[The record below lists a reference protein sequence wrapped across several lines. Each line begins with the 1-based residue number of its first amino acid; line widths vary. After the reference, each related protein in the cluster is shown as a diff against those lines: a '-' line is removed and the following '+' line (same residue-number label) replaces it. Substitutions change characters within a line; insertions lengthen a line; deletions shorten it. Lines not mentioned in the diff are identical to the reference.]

1 MTRRTAVRT
10 RFAPSPTG
18 YLHIGGARTA
28 LFNFLF
34 SRHHGGKYI
43 LRIEDTDR
51 ERSTKEAIDAILDGL
66 GWLGLDWDEGPFF
79 QSQRTELYL
88 EAVERLLSSGR
99 AYRCVCTAEELKA
112 RRERAVKTGES
123 PVYDGRCRD
132 LAIGPGESRAFAVR
146 FRAPREGTTVVD
158 DLVKGRVVF
167 ENADLD
173 DLIVLRSDGT
183 PTYNLCAVVD
193 DAEMGITHIIRGDD
207 HLSNTPRQIA
217 LYHALGASPPRFG
230 HVPLILGPDKTRLSK
245 RHGAMSVTA
254 YRAMG
259 YLPEAMVNY
268 LARLGWSHGDQEI
281 FTREELIEKFSL
293 DNVGKSAGVFN
304 PEKLL
309 WLNAHYMRAL
319 PPDKLARMVRP
330 FIEERGFS
338 LPANGENWLEKMVMT
353 LRERSQTLAE
363 LAEMSSFYFADRIEI
378 DPTAAAKVLKPEALP
393 LVKSVVRKLADLHD
407 WTLESIKEA
416 FEKTLSEFGT
426 KLGKVAQPVRVA
438 VTGGTASPGIFEV
451 LELVGRER
459 SIARINEAIRRME
472 EARTQGSG

>member
-1 MTRRTAVRT
+1 MTQRTSVRT

-34 SRHHGGKYI
+34 ARHHGGKYI

-51 ERSTKEAIDAILDGL
+51 ERSTKEAIEAILDGL
-66 GWLGLDWDEGPFF
+66 TWLGLDWDEGPFF

-112 RRERAVKTGES
+112 RRERAVKMGES

-132 LAIGPGESRAFAVR
+132 LAIGPGEGRPFAVR

-193 DAEMGITHIIRGDD
+193 DAAMGITHIIRGDD

-217 LYHALGASPPRFG
+217 LYQALGASPPQFG

-268 LARLGWSHGDQEI
+268 LARLGWSYGDQEI
-281 FTREELIEKFSL
+281 FSRAELIEKFSL
-293 DNVGKSAGVFN
+293 ENVGKSAGVFN

-330 FIEERGFS
+330 FIEERGFFV
-338 LPANGENWLEKMVMT
+338 PANGEHWLEKMVMT

-363 LAEMSSFYFADRIEI
+363 LVEMSNFYFADRIEI
-378 DPTAAAKVLKPEALP
+378 DPTAAAKVLKPQALP
-393 LVKSVVRKLADLHD
+393 LLKSVARNLAELHD
-407 WTLESIKEA
+407 WTVEAIQGA

-459 SIARINEAIRRME
+459 TVARINEAIRRME
-472 EARTQGSG
+472 EARTLGPG